1 MIVLGLILIVL
12 ALAGAL
18 FLFVGTS
25 ALDPIQ
31 LEVLNQ
37 TYSMS
42 PLALVIA
49 GAIAMTLLWWG
60 WALVRIGTRRRV
72 RKSREAK
79 EAARQA
85 ELDRAAREKE
95 NQAKWERELRERE
108 RQVRETEA
116 RLAEQRISTSEA
128 RKRAEVAEHKVE
140 EGPTAPSTPG
150 ATTQP
155 VPSRPTEP
163 APRPADGNEPPRP

>member
-1 MIVLGLILIVL
+1 MIILGLILIVL
-12 ALAGAL
+12 ALAGAV
-18 FLFVGTS
+18 FLFAGTS

-49 GAIAMTLLWWG
+49 GAVAMTLLWWG

-128 RKRAEVAEHKVE
+128 RKRAEVAENKVDD
-140 EGPTAPSTPG
+140 GQSTRN
-150 ATTQP
+150 ASTQP
-155 VPSRPTEP
+155 VRSGPPDT
-163 APRPADGNEPPRP
+163 ATRPADGTEPPQR